1 MTYPPLEV
9 KVWGDLACYTRPE
22 HKVERV
28 SYEVMTPSAARGV
41 LEAIFW
47 KPEMHWEVRE
57 IRVLNPIKYSSYM
70 RNEVKGE
77 IGGAIMNERTMKRWE
92 REGGNYYINDDR
104 TQRHTLALRDVA
116 YVIVA
121 DVVVEPGVSEDAAKY
136 RDQFRDRVAK
146 GQCFRRPYL
155 GLREF
160 AAFFDKAGPQDR
172 PIPLDKVLGTML
184 FDLLYEP
191 GKSGQ
196 GNPCWFEA
204 TLAQGVLVV
213 PPWLYQATQR
223 SGGKADV
230 VKSAR

>member
-1 MTYPPLEV
+1 MVYPPLEV

-28 SYEVMTPSAARGV
+28 SYEVITPSAARGV

-57 IRVLNPIKYSSYM
+57 IRVLTPIKYFSFT
-70 RNEVKGE
+70 RNELKGE
-77 IGGAIMNERTMKRWE
+77 TRGARMSERTIEQWE
-92 REGGNYYINDDR
+92 REGGHYYINDDR

-121 DVVVEPGVSEDAAKY
+121 DVVVEPGVSADPAKY

-160 AAFFDKAGPQDR
+160 AAFFDTVGPQDR
-172 PIPLDKVLGTML
+172 PIPYDKKLGPML

-191 GKSGQ
+191 GKSGR
-196 GNPCWFEA
+196 GTPLWFA
-204 TLAQGVLVV
+204 AKLVQGVLVV
-213 PPWLYQATQR
+213 PSVLYQDTR
-223 SGGKADV
+223 GNRGKEDV
-230 VKSAR
+230 LNSSR